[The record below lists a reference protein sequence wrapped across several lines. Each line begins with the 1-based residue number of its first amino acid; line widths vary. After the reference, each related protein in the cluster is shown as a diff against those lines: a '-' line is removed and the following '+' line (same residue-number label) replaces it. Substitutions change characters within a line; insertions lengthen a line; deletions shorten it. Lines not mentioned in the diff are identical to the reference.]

1 MRKWDRWEVSLF
13 CLNCFLRMRPNM
25 MCPAATLNIWFW
37 KMSLML
43 AVNSRSSFSFQGL
56 NTNREGIQVKSEH
69 KIRLVSD
76 DSWRKLVSWG
86 TLRGIFRFLHV
97 GNWRRVCM
105 LLLFSPAHGC
115 ACVRDL
121 WRIYWQKCAFHLLR
135 RKQQWNPQCYFHLP
149 VQVWPSYTLK
159 WTSKT
164 LNEMWNCAV

>member
-1 MRKWDRWEVSLF
+1 MRSFSVLFELLLENETKHDVS
-13 CLNCFLRMRPNM
+13 CSD
-25 MCPAATLNIWFW
+25 TKQSGFW

-97 GNWRRVCM
+97 GNCFCCFLQLMAVLAFGTCGGYTGRNVVSIFCGGSSNETLSATFTYPFRFGPVTLWNGRV
-105 LLLFSPAHGC
+105 
-115 ACVRDL
+115 
-121 WRIYWQKCAFHLLR
+121 
-135 RKQQWNPQCYFHLP
+135 
-149 VQVWPSYTLK
+149 
-159 WTSKT
+159 KT
-164 LNEMWNCAV
+164 LNEMWNCCSIKTVGNILQ